1 MEQRKLRIKIED
13 LPKDLKISDEEMRK
27 IMGGIDTV
35 PLPESPVL
43 KYYTSY
49 NFGSYFSRY
58 GQSGGGC
65 GCGCG

>member
-13 LPKDLKISDEEMRK
+13 LPKDMKITPEEMKK
-27 IMGGIDTV
+27 ILGGIDTV
-35 PLPESPVL
+35 PLPESPIHNYSL
-43 KYYTSY
+43 IPIWR
-49 NFGSYFSRY
+49 RY